1 MSFTEQQLCAIHADI
16 GNVLVSAAAGSGKTR
31 VLVER
36 IMQEIMREDNPIDID
51 RILIVTFTRNA
62 ASELKNR
69 IANAIEDALAADPD
83 NERLQ
88 LQARN
93 VHFAKISTID
103 SFCQS
108 VVRRFFHKADIDPS
122 FRLLDDSEG
131 ALIKEHSMNEV
142 LTAAYDEADPV
153 FLQLVD
159 AYGGG
164 AGDEDLVKLIKNV
177 AGKCESSPM
186 PDQWLTEMLAKFET
200 SVNSEESLFLRE
212 IVADLRKRVASVLEV
227 VKGYADRCGEE
238 YMPAMYEPAFRSD
251 EASLRA
257 ILETANDTEFLR
269 LLSAGV
275 EWQTLSSKRGT
286 DVDPEWKAVFLDAR
300 GRYKKTVEKLAKDA
314 GRFSEEVFA
323 HERDCVPLLRCL
335 CKLVK
340 AYRDTCFAKQKE
352 ANAYDFS
359 AIAHIALEILIDA
372 NGVPTEEAEMMSR
385 EFEEIMIDEY
395 QDSNMLQEK
404 LLTAVSREIN
414 GRSNLFMVGDVK
426 QSIYKFRQA
435 CPELFLGKCDLFAE
449 DPSAGQRIDLQ
460 MNFRSNR
467 AVIDSVNDVFVR
479 LMHREVG
486 GIDYDERAKL
496 YYGGRF
502 DGTAEEGTDYTS
514 EIMLVHAEEE
524 PVAEECTMIAHRIRE
539 LTNPETG
546 LIVGGADHPHRATY
560 GDIAVLVRAKE
571 AITGTLLRTLRKA
584 GIPVTVADAK
594 GYYEAPEVDIVVS
607 MLRLLD
613 NPFQEIPMA
622 TVLTSPVFGFT
633 ADHLAMLRLAGKRT
647 EEGRKL
653 PYTYTVLRQIAGDAS
668 ADASLRKRCEDFL
681 AIYDSLHR
689 HSAYL
694 DAAELME
701 EFLAATKLYEYCCAI
716 PYGETAVKNLEQLII
731 KARTYQTQATGNLRD
746 FIDYVENI
754 KKWELPVNDVSGG
767 GVIDS
772 VHLMTVHA
780 SKGMEFPIVFLADAG
795 HQYNTQ
801 DFKNSMMLHEELGFG
816 PTLFFPKER
825 LRYGSVAADAI
836 RRRLQRDL
844 YGEELRLLYV
854 AMTRAKEKLI
864 VTGKLGKRDK
874 LSSLLPAGFFVTG
887 KDKVPYGE
895 MMRDT
900 QCFLRLTL
908 GAVLKDC
915 PESTVM
921 KLFAAERG
929 GEEAVAETAH
939 WRFVLKNPEEP
950 LTRPAAIAPKAGSEE
965 YDGQFRELAEYRDF
979 RYAERSADMP
989 VKVSVSYLK
998 KLAYLEKEAAE
1009 EARERGDGSATVV
1022 AESEGRFAMTTPGEA
1037 DVPKPSF
1044 AKEAPSEETSSGADY
1059 GTLCHRVLQLH
1070 DYSLP
1075 VTAESCQEEWEAMA
1089 AKRQIQ
1095 PADIA
1100 TLPVAKFIAFFESEL
1115 GERMKRAALGGRL
1128 YREKPF
1134 VMTVPAKSVRSDYPE
1149 GETILLQG
1157 VIDAYFAED
1166 DGVVLVDYKTDRV
1179 DAVGG
1184 EEELRRR
1191 YEKQLEL
1198 YADAIERGSGLHVKE
1213 RIIYSFSLNKSI
1225 SIGYNNGQ

>member
-1 MSFTEQQLCAIHADI
+1 MSFTEQQLCAIRAEV

-36 IMQEIMREDNPIDID
+36 IMQAMLREENPVDID

-62 ASELKNR
+62 AGELRNR
-69 IANAIEDALAADPD
+69 IAEKIEKALEEDPD

-88 LQARN
+88 QQARN

-131 ALIKEHSMNEV
+131 ALIKEHSMDEV
-142 LTAAYDEADPV
+142 LSAAYEEADPV

-164 AGDEDLVKLIKNV
+164 AGDEDLVKLIKSV

-186 PDQWLTEMLAKFET
+186 PDAWLSEMLAKFET
-200 SVNSEESLFLRE
+200 SVSSKESLFLSE
-212 IVADLRKRVASVLEV
+212 IAADLRKRVLSVV
-227 VKGYADRCGEE
+227 TVAKGYADRCGEE
-238 YMPAMYEPAFRSD
+238 YMPQMYETAFRSD
-251 EASLRA
+251 EEALRA
-257 ILETANDTEFLR
+257 IAEEKNNREFLR
-269 LLSAGV
+269 RLSEGV
-275 EWQTLSSKRGT
+275 AWQTLSSKRNT
-286 DVDPEWKAVFLDAR
+286 DVDPEWKAVFSEAR
-300 GRYKKTVEKLAKDA
+300 TRYKKTVEKLAKDA
-314 GRFSEEVFA
+314 GRLSDEVFW
-323 HERDCVPLLRCL
+323 HERECVPLLRCL
-335 CKLVK
+335 CGLVK

-359 AIAHIALEILIDA
+359 AIAHIALEILIDE
-372 NGVPTEEAEMMSR
+372 NGVPTEEARMMSR

-449 DPSAGQRIDLQ
+449 DPSAGRRIDLQ

-467 AVIDSVNDVFVR
+467 AVIDSVNDVFER
-479 LMHREVG
+479 LMHKEVG

-496 YYGGRF
+496 YYGGLF
-502 DGTAEEGTDYTS
+502 DGTAEEGPDYAS
-514 EIMLVHAEEE
+514 ELLLVHGAEE

-539 LTNPETG
+539 LTDPDTG
-546 LIVGGADHPHRATY
+546 LIVGGKDHPHRATY
-560 GDIAVLVRAKE
+560 GDVAVLVRAKE
-571 AITGTLLRTLRKA
+571 TITGTLLRTLRKA

-594 GYYEAPEVDIVVS
+594 GYYEAPEVDVVIS
-607 MLRLLD
+607 MLRLVD
-613 NPFQEIPMA
+613 NPFQEIPMM

-633 ADHLAMLRLAGKRT
+633 ADHLAMLRLSGKRT
-647 EEGRKL
+647 EERKL
-653 PYTYTVLRQIAGDAS
+653 PYTYTVLRQIAGDED
-668 ADASLRKRCEDFL
+668 ADAELRKRCTDFL
-681 AIYDSLHR
+681 AVYDSLHR

-701 EFLAATKLYEYCCAI
+701 EFLTATKLYEYCCAM
-716 PYGETAVKNLEQLII
+716 PYGETAVKNLEQLIV
-731 KARTYQTQATGNLRD
+731 KARTYRTQATGNLRD

-767 GVIDS
+767 GVANS
-772 VHLMTVHA
+772 VRLMTVHA
-780 SKGMEFPIVFLADAG
+780 SKGMEFPIVFLADSG
-795 HQYNTQ
+795 HQYNMQ
-801 DFKNSMMLHEELGFG
+801 DLKNTMMLHEELGFG

-854 AMTRAKEKLI
+854 AMTRAVDKLI
-864 VTGKLGKRDK
+864 VTGRLGKRDK
-874 LSSLLPAGFFVTG
+874 LSSLLSEGFFVTG
-887 KDKVPYGE
+887 EKKLPYGD
-895 MMRDT
+895 MMRDS

-915 PESTVM
+915 PESAVM
-921 KLFAAERG
+921 KLCTAERD

-939 WRFVLKNPEEP
+939 WRFMLKNPQP
-950 LTRPAAIAPKAGSEE
+950 ALTRPATVAPAADSEE
-965 YDGQFRELAEYRDF
+965 FDGQFRELAEYRAF

-998 KLAYLEKEAAE
+998 KLAYLEREASE
-1009 EARERGDGSATVV
+1009 EARERGDGNATVV
-1022 AESEGRFAMTTPGEA
+1022 AETEGRFTMTTPGEA

-1044 AKEAPSEETSSGADY
+1044 AKETPSEETGSGADY

-1070 DYSLP
+1070 DYTIP
-1075 VTAESCQEEWEAMA
+1075 VTAESCIAEWEAMA
-1089 AKRQIQ
+1089 AKRQIM

-1100 TLPVAKFIAFFESEL
+1100 TLPVTKFVAFFVSEL
-1115 GERMKRAALGGRL
+1115 GERMKRAALAGKL

-1179 DAVGG
+1179 DAQGG
-1184 EEELRRR
+1184 EEELKRR

-1198 YADAIERGSGLHVKE
+1198 YADAIERGSGLRVKE

-1225 SIGYNNGQ
+1225 TIGYNNEQ